1 MKKIISVLIFS
12 TILSG
17 CSSVKELVVKTKP
30 IDKPKLDVQMP
41 SPVSMQPIQ
50 WVVITDKNYEDVI
63 NKVKDPNGLVFL
75 VALDEQS
82 YKNLAINN
90 ATVLK
95 FIREQKSVIA
105 AYRKYYDPPLKK
117 DE

>member
-17 CSSVKELVVKTKP
+17 CGPAKELVVKSKP
-30 IDKPKLDVQMP
+30 IDKPKLDVQLP
-41 SPVSMQPIQ
+41 SPVSMQPMQ
-50 WVVITDKNYEDVI
+50 WMVITDKNYEEVI
-63 NKVKDPNGLVFL
+63 AKVKDPNGLVFL

-90 ATVLK
+90 ASLLK

-105 AYRKYYDPPLKK
+105 AYRKYYDPPQKK